1 MPMSKR
7 RNIRSLAGEIIS
19 ALDHAARDP
28 EHPFHPKL
36 HTLQWDTRCA
46 VGDLVMAVLARHD
59 RITLMNDPDL
69 PVEPLPPGPKYVI
82 DPELAA
88 VLATVGTAHFLEW
101 LDRLD
106 SDPRLEG
113 LNQQPR
119 GEEWWVFALC
129 RSAEAADS
137 LTASL
142 RAEGWSDVERF
153 NDRCVWL
160 QPSGER

>member
-1 MPMSKR
+1 MNEP
-7 RNIRSLAGEIIS
+7 RNIRNLAGEIIG

-28 EHPFHPKL
+28 EHPFHLKIRP
-36 HTLQWDTRCA
+36 LQWDTRCA
-46 VGDLVMAVLARHD
+46 VGDLVMAVLARHHGV
-59 RITLMNDPDL
+59 TLVNDPDL
-69 PVEPLPPGPKYVI
+69 PVEPLPPEPENVF
-82 DPELAA
+82 DRELAA
-88 VLATVGTAHFLEW
+88 ARAAVGTAHFLEW

-106 SDPRLEG
+106 SDPRLEA

-129 RSAEAADS
+129 RCAEAADS
-137 LTASL
+137 LVASL

-153 NDRCVWL
+153 GDQCVWL